1 MQQIDYY
8 VVEVE
13 YLPVFFKFGINKTMY
28 KTKKILIVDDEKIV
42 TSTLKTLLSL
52 EGFTDTHFFNVPTE
66 AVEFLKENQPDLII
80 SDFVMPEMNGLE
92 FLKEAKKLYPDTCMI
107 LLTGYADKEN
117 AVRAINEVG
126 LYKYIEK
133 PWDNDDLII
142 NIRNGIERSNL
153 ITSLKE
159 KIEELNKANKELENY
174 SAKLEDMVK
183 ARTAELTE
191 ANAKLNAIIS
201 NCADGIILISK
212 EGKIEAANY
221 ATETMFGLSEVM
233 IKDMSLDELF
243 TTENSEKFSET
254 YKGFNTT
261 GMISDVIIKN
271 AVNGSD
277 ITTEISYAK
286 IMPADYYVCVIRD
299 VTAQKE
305 AQRLREDFIA
315 TLTHDLRTPLL
326 AAIQTLKFFTD
337 GSLGELTE
345 KQNLLLSTMMQSNKD
360 MLGLVNALLEV
371 YKYESGTIPL
381 AKSEFSPNDLVNQCC
396 DEVESLAKSKN
407 IELVRELESTDEI
420 DIFADRNEIRR
431 VMMNLLGNA
440 VNYTEENG
448 KILVKS
454 SLNGKDYMF
463 SVKDNGIG
471 ISNSDVNKMFKRFS
485 QGTKARRSA
494 STGLGLYLSKQIIE
508 AHGGKIWLESIQNK
522 GSEFFFLLLNAV
534 IEKNKV

>member
-1 MQQIDYY
+1 
-8 VVEVE
+8 
-13 YLPVFFKFGINKTMY
+13 MY
-28 KTKKILIVDDEKIV
+28 KSNKLLILDDEKIV
-42 TSTLKTLLSL
+42 TSTLKNLLNL
-52 EGFTDTHFFNVPTE
+52 EGFNDANFFNSPKE
-66 AVEFLKENQPDLII
+66 ALNFLKQNKPDLII

-92 FLKEAKKLYPDTCMI
+92 FLKEAKRLYPDTCMI

-153 ITSLKE
+153 IVSLQN
-159 KIEELNKANKELENY
+159 KIQELDKANQELEKY
-174 SAKLEDMVK
+174 SNSLETMVK
-183 ARTAELTE
+183 ARTEELSE
-191 ANAKLNAIIS
+191 ANSKLNAVIS
-201 NCADGIILISK
+201 NCADGIVLISEK
-212 EGKIEAANY
+212 GKIEAVNY
-221 ATETMFGLSEVM
+221 AAETMFGLSEVM
-233 IKDMSLDELF
+233 VKKMKLDDLLFSDKNNFSELF
-243 TTENSEKFSET
+243 NNFSNSGIENDI
-254 YKGFNTT
+254 Y
-261 GMISDVIIKN
+261 VKN
-271 AVNGSD
+271 AVNGNNIVTD
-277 ITTEISYAK
+277 ISYAK
-286 IMPADYYVCVIRD
+286 IEPMNYYVCVIRD
-299 VTAQKE
+299 VSKKKE

-326 AAIQTLKFFTD
+326 AAIQTLKFFAD

-345 KQNLLLSTMMQSNKD
+345 KQNLLLTTMLQSNKD

-381 AKSEFSPNDLVNQCC
+381 TKSEFEPNILVEQCC
-396 DEVESLAKSKN
+396 NEIESLAKSKN
-407 IELVRELESTDEI
+407 IELIKEIESTERIEI
-420 DIFADRNEIRR
+420 YADRNEIRR

-454 SLNGKDYMF
+454 NLNEKDYMF

-471 ISNSDVNKMFKRFS
+471 IAHDDINKMFKRFS
-485 QGTKARRSA
+485 QGTKNRRSV

-508 AHGGKIWLESIQNK
+508 AHGGKIWLESVQNK
-522 GSEFFFLLLNAV
+522 GSEFFFLLLDSAIV
-534 IEKNKV
+534 KDKV

>member
-1 MQQIDYY
+1 
-8 VVEVE
+8 
-13 YLPVFFKFGINKTMY
+13 MY
-28 KTKKILIVDDEKIV
+28 KSKKILILDDEKIV

-52 EGFTDTHFFNVPTE
+52 EGFTDAHFFNIPSE
-66 AVEFLKENQPDLII
+66 ALNFLKANQPDVII
-80 SDFVMPEMNGLE
+80 SDFVMPDMNGLE
-92 FLKEAKKLYPDTCMI
+92 FLKEAKQMYPDTCMI

-153 ITSLKE
+153 INSLKA
-159 KIEELNKANKELENY
+159 KIEELNRANDELEKY
-174 SAKLEDMVK
+174 SLHLEDMVK
-183 ARTAELTE
+183 ARTEELSE

-201 NCADGIILISK
+201 NCADGIMLISK
-212 EGKIEAANY
+212 DGRVESVNY
-221 ATETMFGLSEVM
+221 AVETMFGLSEKM
-233 IKDMSLDELF
+233 IKKKQLDELLYPVDGL
-243 TTENSEKFSET
+243 FSDL
-254 YKGFNTT
+254 FNTFNST
-261 GMISDVIIKN
+261 GMANDIVIKN
-271 AVNGSD
+271 AVNGND

-286 IMPADYYVCVIRD
+286 ITQGDYFVCVIRD
-299 VTAQKE
+299 VSAQKE

-337 GSLGELTE
+337 GSLGELTD
-345 KQNLLLSTMMQSNKD
+345 KQNLLLTTMMQSNKD

-371 YKYESGTIPL
+371 YKYESGSIPL
-381 AKSEFSPNDLVNQCC
+381 TKSYFSPNDLVSQCC
-396 DEVESLAKSKN
+396 NEIESLAKSKN
-407 IELVRELESTDEI
+407 IELVQELDETS
-420 DIFADRNEIRR
+420 DIEIYADRNELRR
-431 VMMNLLGNA
+431 VIMNLIGNA
-440 VNYTEENG
+440 VNYTAEYG

-454 SLNGKDYMF
+454 SLNGTDYMF

-471 ISNSDVNKMFKRFS
+471 IAGSDINKMFKRFS
-485 QGTKARRSA
+485 QGTQNRRSV

-522 GSEFFFLLLNAV
+522 GSEFFFLLLNSAV
-534 IEKNKV
+534 VKNKV

>member
-1 MQQIDYY
+1 
-8 VVEVE
+8 
-13 YLPVFFKFGINKTMY
+13 MY
-28 KTKKILIVDDEKIV
+28 KEKKLLILDDEKIV

-52 EGFTDTHFFNVPTE
+52 EGFTDTHFFNSPLE
-66 AVEFLKENQPDLII
+66 AVDFLKDNQPDLII

-92 FLKEAKKLYPDTCMI
+92 FLKEAKNLYPETCMI

-153 ITSLKE
+153 ISSLKE
-159 KIEELNKANKELENY
+159 KIEELNNAKIELEKY
-174 SAKLEDMVK
+174 SSQLEDMVK
-183 ARTAELTE
+183 ARTLELSE
-191 ANAKLNAIIS
+191 ANSKLNAIIS
-201 NCADGIILISK
+201 NCADGIVVISEK
-212 EGKIEAANY
+212 GNIESANY
-221 ATETMFGLSEVM
+221 AAESMFGLSEVM
-233 IKDMSLDELF
+233 IQKMELNELF
-243 TTENSEKFSET
+243 LTEKSDNFSEI
-254 YKGFNTT
+254 FNDFDST
-261 GMISDVIIKN
+261 GMVRDVIIKN

-286 IMPADYYVCVIRD
+286 IHPGNYYVCVIRD
-299 VTAQKE
+299 ITAQKE

-345 KQNLLLSTMMQSNKD
+345 KQNLLLTTMLQSNKD

-381 AKSEFSPNDLVNQCC
+381 TKSEFSPNELVNQCC
-396 DEVESLAKSKN
+396 DEIESLAKTKN
-407 IELVRELESTDEI
+407 IELIRELESTDNI
-420 DIFADRNEIRR
+420 DVLADRNEIRR

-440 VNYTEENG
+440 VNYTEEGG
-448 KILVKS
+448 KVLVKS
-454 SLNGKDYMF
+454 TLNGTDYMF

-471 ISNSDVNKMFKRFS
+471 ISHADINKMFKRFS
-485 QGTKARRSA
+485 QGTQARRSA

-522 GSEFFFLLLNAV
+522 GSEFFFLLLESA
-534 IEKNKV
+534 IIKNKV